1 MDFAKEYANVLR
13 SSRAQTLS
21 ALGKVFSFFWMH
33 FVIPVK
39 ASLYV
44 GYLSTLHFGALLKL
58 HHFVL

>member
-1 MDFAKEYANVLR
+1 MDFAKEYVNVLL
-13 SSRAQTLS
+13 SSRAPTLCF
-21 ALGKVFSFFWMH
+21 GEGVHFFFWMH

-44 GYLSTLHFGALLKL
+44 GYLSTLHFGALLQL